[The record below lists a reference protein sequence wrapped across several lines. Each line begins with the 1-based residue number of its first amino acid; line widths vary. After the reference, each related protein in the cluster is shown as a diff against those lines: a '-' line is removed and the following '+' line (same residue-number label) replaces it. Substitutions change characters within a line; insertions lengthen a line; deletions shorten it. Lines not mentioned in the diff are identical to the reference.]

1 MNARRGK
8 ALLHSAV
15 AIQDPTPNSAPSHER
30 TPPRR
35 AVSAWVLYDLANTI
49 FSMGV
54 VSLYLPLWLR
64 EVMGADRADSTWGVI
79 AAISYALIFLV
90 SPQIGAMTD
99 RFGRRIPFLVV
110 STVICV
116 VFTTLLARF
125 GLVATAVFFIVANIA
140 YQAGSQFYDALLPE
154 VSTEKNRGW
163 IGGIGVGVGYLGSFI
178 AVVLGFIFGT
188 ANKPF
193 LFLLIGS
200 LFLLFA
206 LPCFFL
212 VNERRRPRREP
223 VFGLAAMRESTRE
236 TIRTLKSG
244 NEYPGLLRF
253 LVGRVFYTDAINTV
267 IIVMSL
273 VAVNLAV
280 ASGLSQTAGER
291 AAQFVLLSSIVFAV
305 AGGFFWGWMTD
316 RLGPKRTLNAVLF
329 LWMATFTFAA
339 AVAILALPLFWLYVV
354 GAFAGFSIGGVWAS
368 DRPYMLRLTPPHRI
382 GEFYGLYGMV
392 GRFSAI
398 TGPATWALIFWVVV
412 RVMGMEPRIGQ
423 GVGILPLVAQMF
435 VAYLILRKVSD
446 RHRSWP
452 VQERPGGLAAELE
465 VGAIPRT

>member
-1 MNARRGK
+1 
-8 ALLHSAV
+8 
-15 AIQDPTPNSAPSHER
+15 
-30 TPPRR
+30 
-35 AVSAWVLYDLANTI
+35 VLYDLANTI

-64 EVMGADRADSTWGVI
+64 EVMGADRADTTWGII

-90 SPQIGAMTD
+90 SPQVGAMTD

-116 VFTTLLARF
+116 LFTTLLARF
-125 GLVATAVFFIVANIA
+125 GLVATAVFFVVGNIA

-188 ANKPF
+188 ADKPL
-193 LFLLIGS
+193 LFLLIGA

-223 VFGLAAMRESTRE
+223 VFGFAAMRESTRE
-236 TIRTLKSG
+236 TLRTLKSG

-316 RLGPKRTLNAVLF
+316 RFGPKRTLNAVLF
-329 LWMATFTFAA
+329 LWMATFAFAA

-398 TGPATWALIFWVVV
+398 TGPATWALIFWLVVG
-412 RVMGMEPRIGQ
+412 VMGMEPRIGQ
-423 GVGILPLVAQMF
+423 GVGILVLVAQMF
-435 VAYLILRKVSD
+435 VAYIILRKVSD
-446 RHRSWP
+446 HPPAWP
-452 VQERPGGLAAELE
+452 LPAVTLAPAAQLE
-465 VGAIPRT
+465 VGAAPRAV